1 MDIAYKSK
9 LLEKVC
15 SSSKVARKKYGQN
28 MAVKLQMRIFEVR
41 SARDFDELSRW
52 RIGGCHPLEGKRKGQ
67 YAMTL
72 EQPYR
77 LILNKKGKEIEMA
90 LVSEIV
96 DYH

>member
-1 MDIAYKSK
+1 MEIAYKSK
-9 LLEKVC
+9 LLERVC
-15 SSSKVARKKYGQN
+15 SCSKVAKKKYGQN
-28 MAVKLQMRIFEVR
+28 MAIKLQMRIVEVR
-41 SARDFDELSRW
+41 SAANFDELSRW

-77 LILNKKGKEIEMA
+77 LILHKRGNAVEMA